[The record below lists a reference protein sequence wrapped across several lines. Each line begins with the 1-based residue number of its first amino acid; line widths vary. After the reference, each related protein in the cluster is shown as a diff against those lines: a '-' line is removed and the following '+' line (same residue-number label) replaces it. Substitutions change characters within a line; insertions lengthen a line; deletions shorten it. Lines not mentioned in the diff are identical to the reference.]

1 MAIWR
6 LDFERQTNTKIQ
18 TCRQQSKGGQF
29 GYALRSRVDFTDD
42 ADEDVK

>member
-6 LDFERQTNTKIQ
+6 LGFERQTN
-18 TCRQQSKGGQF
+18 RLRSKGGQF
-29 GYALRSRVDFTDD
+29 GSVLRSRVDFTDD